1 MTAEIIVASWPK
13 NVRET
18 LVVRLDIFKG
28 RPIVDVRTWYEG
40 EDGKLLPGRGGLT
53 VSIRHLPAL
62 ADAISRALDIT
73 SDLQFEAFNGP
84 RNK

>member
-13 NVRET
+13 NTRET

-28 RPIVDVRTWYEG
+28 QPIIDVRTWYGG
-40 EDGKLLPGRGGLT
+40 EDGKLMPGRGGLT

-62 ADAISRALDIT
+62 VEAIRRALDIT
-73 SDLQFEAFNGP
+73 NDLQFEAFNGP
-84 RNK
+84 RNQ

>member
-28 RPIVDVRTWYEG
+28 QPIVDVRTWYGG
-40 EDGKLLPGRGGLT
+40 EHGKLLPGRGGLT

-62 ADAISRALDIT
+62 ADAIRRALDIT
-73 SDLQFEAFNGP
+73 SDLQFEAFNSP
-84 RNK
+84 RNQ

>member
-13 NVRET
+13 NARET

-28 RPIVDVRTWYEG
+28 QPIVDVRTWYGGEEG
-40 EDGKLLPGRGGLT
+40 RLLPGRGGLA

-62 ADAISRALDIT
+62 AEAIRRALEIT
-73 SDLQFEAFNGP
+73 SELQFEAFNGP
-84 RNK
+84 RTQ